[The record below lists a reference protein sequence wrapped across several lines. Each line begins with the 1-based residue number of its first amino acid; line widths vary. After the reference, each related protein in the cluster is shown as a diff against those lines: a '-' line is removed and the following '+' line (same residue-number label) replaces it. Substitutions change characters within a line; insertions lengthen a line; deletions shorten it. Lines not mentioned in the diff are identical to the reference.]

1 MKASDIKFLAVI
13 AGSALVCAGAVALAI
28 PQGAPSGSVVA
39 NSTMSTGVTRTE
51 TIAPT
56 VVPTPEAVPGITGPA
71 PLPPEEQGLP
81 G

>member
-13 AGSALVCAGAVALAI
+13 AGSAVVCAGAVSLAI
-28 PQGAPSGSVVA
+28 TQGAPSGSAVA
-39 NSTMSTGVTRTE
+39 KSPMSTGVTRTE
-51 TIAPT
+51 TATPN
-56 VVPTPEAVPGITGPA
+56 VVPTPKAVPRITGPA

>member
-13 AGSALVCAGAVALAI
+13 AGSAVVCAGAVSLAI
-28 PQGAPSGSVVA
+28 IQDAPSGSAVA
-39 NSTMSTGVTRTE
+39 DSTMSTGATRTE

-56 VVPTPEAVPGITGPA
+56 VMPQKAVPRITGPA
-71 PLPPEEQGLP
+71 PLPSEEQGLP